1 MVKILKTFKHSYFNE
16 LHSYQ
21 ILDFHDEYDVMTNEE
36 ESTDEE
42 EDIDD
47 YDENQSS
54 EFQNN
59 FTLEEM

>member
-1 MVKILKTFKHSYFNE
+1 
-16 LHSYQ
+16 
-21 ILDFHDEYDVMTNEE
+21 MTNEE